1 MADRAR
7 LLDSDSEPEQPDPV
21 AARATIAP
29 YLEDVDSYM
38 RSLEDALRR
47 PRDYMLPVEITQGA
61 ITPTKRAKVV
71 DWLVEVA
78 ADFKLLADTLHLAV
92 SYFDRFLS
100 VGVIIPSEL
109 QLLGVTAL
117 LVAAKFEND
126 MHKVGEY
133 SDITDNTYT
142 KQQVVKM
149 EADILKLLK
158 FEMGSPT
165 ARTFLRRY
173 ITMCRRGDRAK
184 ARTLEFMCS
193 YLAEL
198 SLLDYDCT
206 MFKPSVVAAACLFL
220 ARFTISPK
228 NRPWNRTLQRKTGY
242 KVSDLD
248 SCILTI
254 HELQLIGR
262 YPGLEEE
269 AIKLKYSHSEVVCLI
284 IVQLESVSAM
294 ASPRKIPEKFLKDI
308 KQ

>member
-29 YLEDVDSYM
+29 YLETSTATCD
-38 RSLEDALRR
+38 
-47 PRDYMLPVEITQGA
+47 P
-61 ITPTKRAKVV
+61 
-71 DWLVEVA
+71 W
-78 ADFKLLADTLHLAV
+78 
-92 SYFDRFLS
+92 
-100 VGVIIPSEL
+100 SEL

-117 LVAAKFEND
+117 LVAAKIEND
-126 MHKVGEY
+126 MHKVDKY

-173 ITMCRRGDRAK
+173 ITLCRRGDRAK
-184 ARTLEFMCS
+184 AKTLEFMCS

-228 NRPWNRTLQRKTGY
+228 NRPWNRTLQRKQAT
-242 KVSDLD
+242 SFLF
-248 SCILTI
+248 
-254 HELQLIGR
+254 QF
-262 YPGLEEE
+262 
-269 AIKLKYSHSEVVCLI
+269 VCLI

>member
-1 MADRAR
+1 
-7 LLDSDSEPEQPDPV
+7 
-21 AARATIAP
+21 
-29 YLEDVDSYM
+29 
-38 RSLEDALRR
+38 
-47 PRDYMLPVEITQGA
+47 MLPVTQGP
-61 ITPTKRAKVV
+61 ITPATRAKVV

-78 ADFKLLADTLHLAV
+78 DEFKLLADTLHLAV
-92 SYFDRFLS
+92 SYVDRFLS

-117 LVAAKFEND
+117 LVAAKYEND
-126 MHKVGEY
+126 MHKVEEY

-149 EADILKLLK
+149 EAEILNLLK

-173 ITMCRRGDRAK
+173 ITVCRRGDRAK
-184 ARTLEFMCS
+184 AKKLEFMCS

-206 MFKPSVVAAACLFL
+206 MFKPSVVAAACLFV
-220 ARFTISPK
+220 ARFTISP
-228 NRPWNRTLQRKTGY
+228 NTRPWNLTLQQKTGY

-248 SCILTI
+248 CCILTI

-269 AIKLKYSHSEVVCLI
+269 AIKVKYSHYE
-284 IVQLESVSAM
+284 LESVSAM
-294 ASPRKIPEKFLKDI
+294 ASPRKIPEYFLKDI

>member
-29 YLEDVDSYM
+29 YLETS
-38 RSLEDALRR
+38 
-47 PRDYMLPVEITQGA
+47 
-61 ITPTKRAKVV
+61 
-71 DWLVEVA
+71 
-78 ADFKLLADTLHLAV
+78 
-92 SYFDRFLS
+92 
-100 VGVIIPSEL
+100 
-109 QLLGVTAL
+109 TATCDPWR
-117 LVAAKFEND
+117 KIEND
-126 MHKVGEY
+126 MHKVDKY

-173 ITMCRRGDRAK
+173 ITLCRRGDV
-184 ARTLEFMCS
+184 
-193 YLAEL
+193 
-198 SLLDYDCT
+198 
-206 MFKPSVVAAACLFL
+206 KPDAA
-220 ARFTISPK
+220 T
-228 NRPWNRTLQRKTGY
+228 KTGY

-248 SCILTI
+248 CCILTI
-254 HELQLIGR
+254 HELQLIGG

-269 AIKLKYSHSEVVCLI
+269 AIKLKYSHSE
-284 IVQLESVSAM
+284 LESVSAM

>member
-1 MADRAR
+1 MEDIAEEEEEESMADRAR

-38 RSLEDALRR
+38 RSLEVSEGLSIPLLAETWVRKSELVLAVGLPGLQFTVAVMRLALRR

-78 ADFKLLADTLHLAV
+78 GDFKLLADTLHLAV

-100 VGVIIPSEL
+100 VGVIISSEL

-165 ARTFLRRY
+165 ARTFLRFVF
-173 ITMCRRGDRAK
+173 I
-184 ARTLEFMCS
+184 LQ
-193 YLAEL
+193 
-198 SLLDYDCT
+198 
-206 MFKPSVVAAACLFL
+206 
-220 ARFTISPK
+220 
-228 NRPWNRTLQRKTGY
+228 NRTLQRKTGY
-242 KVSDLD
+242 KVSDLEC
-248 SCILTI
+248 CISTI
-254 HELQLIGR
+254 HELQLIGG

-269 AIKLKYSHSEVVCLI
+269 AIKLKYSHSE
-284 IVQLESVSAM
+284 LESVSAM